1 VKIAE
6 LAVKRPQLTLVVFA
20 MLVALGVYS
29 FRTIPRSEDPQF
41 PMAVFQVVAVYP
53 GATPTDMEQLVVDP
67 IEDAIAELDEVKEV
81 KTRIFDG
88 VAVILVEFDAD
99 VDGDE
104 KHQAVLRQ
112 IGEVE
117 RDLPA
122 DLHSLD
128 VIRYSTTRVSLV
140 QMAVASK
147 TAPYRDLQA
156 QAERFE
162 KRLEALPGV
171 RSAST
176 WAYPEEQV
184 DIALDLGKLSQVGI
198 PVDQVVRAMSSDNTN
213 LPGGSVDVGGRKL
226 NVKAS
231 GPYRT
236 IDQVAGTVVG
246 GDGASVVHLRDV
258 ADVGWGYATSEYRG
272 RYNGVPAVFVTV
284 TQKDGQNVFDVADQV
299 QREAASFAGTLP
311 AGVTLESGFDQ
322 SKNVANR
329 LDHLYLDFAIAIVL
343 VLVTL
348 VPLGMRASL
357 MVMVSIPL
365 SLSIGLA
372 LLHVFGFGLNQLSI
386 VGFVIAL
393 GLLVD
398 DSIVVVENITRHLR
412 EGGSRREAAIAA
424 TRQIAVAVLGCTATL
439 VFAFVPLLFL
449 PGTAGDFIRSLPA
462 AVILTILASLLVSLT
477 IIPFLAS
484 VTLRRDHD
492 GAHGVIPL
500 DPVSGSGGD
509 RSGGERGNLFLRG
522 FKRVIEAS
530 YRPLLRW
537 SLGHPKTTVAGG
549 LALLVASVM
558 LVPSIGFSLFPKAG
572 LPQFMVSVETPD
584 GSAVERTDAAVRH
597 VEEVL
602 GRKPEVA
609 WTMANIGK
617 GNPQVY
623 YNFVPAAER
632 SNVAEVFVQLRSY
645 DPKATPA
652 WIDRLRRELETWPG
666 ARIKVK
672 EFENG
677 PAIDA
682 PIAIRILGDDLE
694 VLRDLSEKVTAV
706 LEATPGTMYVDN
718 PVAIRRTD
726 LTVEVDRDRA
736 GLHGVPTAR
745 IAEMVRLGVAGLEV
759 GTLRDRAGEE
769 HDLAVRL
776 RGVERGQADAFDRL
790 YVPSVNGQQL
800 PLAQVADL
808 ALTASPTSIQHHDR
822 QRAVTV
828 TAYVQNGYNT
838 DRVTRA
844 ALAGLARVE
853 LPPGY
858 RFQAAG
864 EIESRQESFGGLG
877 AAILVAVFMIFAI
890 LVLEFRTFRGTIIV
904 ASVIPLGVIGGLV
917 LLFLSGNT
925 LSFTAMIGF
934 VALIGI
940 EIKNSILLVDFT
952 NQLRAAGEPLDSAIQ
967 QAGEVRFLPIVL
979 TTLTA
984 VGGLMPLALSG
995 SALYSPLAL
1004 VIIGGLVSSTLLSR
1018 LVTPVMYKLL
1028 APKAVTP

>member
-6 LAVKRPQLTLVVFA
+6 LAVKRPQLTLVVFG
-20 MLVALGVYS
+20 MLVALGIYS

-41 PMAVFQVVAVYP
+41 PMAIFQVVAVYP

-67 IEDAIAELDEVKEV
+67 IEDAIAELDDIKDM

-88 VAVILVEFDAD
+88 VAVLRIEFDAD
-99 VDGDE
+99 ADGDE
-104 KHQAVLRQ
+104 RHQAVLRQ
-112 IGEVE
+112 IGEIE

-128 VIRYSTTRVSLV
+128 VLRYSTTHVSLV
-140 QMAVASK
+140 QMALTSK
-147 TAPYRDLQA
+147 TASYRQLQA
-156 QAERFE
+156 QAERLE

-176 WAYPEEQV
+176 WASPDEEV

-198 PVDQVVRAMSSDNTN
+198 PVDQVVQAMSSDNSN
-213 LPGGSVDVGGRKL
+213 LPGGSVDLGGRKL

-236 IDQVAGTVVG
+236 LDQVAGTVVG

-258 ADVGWGYATSEYRG
+258 ADVGWGYATTDYRG
-272 RYNGVPAVFVTV
+272 RYNGIPAVFVTV
-284 TQKDGQNVFDVADQV
+284 TQKDGQNVFDVAEQV
-299 QREAASFAGTLP
+299 RREAGLFAGSLP
-311 AGVTLESGFDQ
+311 AGITLERGFDQ
-322 SKNVANR
+322 SKHVAHR
-329 LDHLYLDFAIAIVL
+329 LNDLYLDFAIAILL

-357 MVMVSIPL
+357 IVMVSIPL

-412 EGGSRREAAIAA
+412 EGHSRREAAVMA

-449 PGTAGDFIRSLPA
+449 PGNAGDFIRSLPA
-462 AVILTILASLLVSLT
+462 AVILTIVASLLVSLT
-477 IIPFLAS
+477 IVPFLAS
-484 VTLRRDHD
+484 IALGREHD
-492 GAHGVIPL
+492 GA
-500 DPVSGSGGD
+500 D
-509 RSGGERGNLFLRG
+509 GERGNIVLRG
-522 FKRVIEAS
+522 FRRAIEAS
-530 YRPLLRW
+530 YRPMLRW
-537 SLGHPKTTVAGG
+537 SLAHPKSTVAGG
-549 LALLVASVM
+549 LALFAASVM

-572 LPQFMVSVETPD
+572 LPQFMVAVETPD
-584 GSAVERTDAAVRH
+584 GSAIDRTDAAVRH
-597 VEEVL
+597 VEETL
-602 GRKPEVA
+602 AAQPEVA

-623 YNFVPAAER
+623 YNFVPSPER
-632 SNVAEVFVQLRSY
+632 SNVAEVFVQLESY
-645 DPKATPA
+645 DPKTTPA
-652 WIDRLRRELETWPG
+652 LIDRLRHRLDDWPG

-677 PAIDA
+677 PPIDA

-694 VLRDLSEKVTAV
+694 VLRDLAEQVTEV
-706 LEATPGTMYVDN
+706 LEDTPGTMYVDN
-718 PVAIRRTD
+718 PVSVRRTD
-726 LTVEVDRDRA
+726 LTVAVDRDRA
-736 GLHGVPTAR
+736 GLHGVPTVRVAQ
-745 IAEMVRLGVAGLEV
+745 MVRLGVAGLEV
-759 GTLRDRAGEE
+759 GTLRDRGGEE

-776 RGVERGQADAFDRL
+776 RGVDRGDAGAFDRL

-808 ALTASPTSIQHHDR
+808 VLTASPTSIQHHDR

-828 TAYVQNGYNT
+828 TAHVQNGYNT
-838 DRVTRA
+838 DRVSRA
-844 ALAGLARVE
+844 ALAGLDKLE

-877 AAILVAVFMIFAI
+877 AAVLVAVFMIFAI
-890 LVLEFRTFRGTIIV
+890 LVLEFRTFRGTVIV

-925 LSFTAMIGF
+925 LSFTAVIGF
-934 VALIGI
+934 IALIGI

-952 NQLRAAGEPLDSAIQ
+952 NQLREAGEPLDSAIQ
-967 QAGEVRFLPIVL
+967 KAGEVRFLPIVL

-984 VGGLMPLALSG
+984 VGGLMPLALGG

-1028 APKAVTP
+1028 APRVVSP

>member
-1 VKIAE
+1 MKIAE

-20 MLVALGVYS
+20 MLVALGIYS

-67 IEDAIAELDEVKEV
+67 IEDSIAELDDIKYV
-81 KTRIFDG
+81 KTWIFDS
-88 VAVILVEFDAD
+88 VAVTRVEFDAG

-112 IGEVE
+112 IGEIE
-117 RDLPA
+117 PDLPA

-128 VIRYSTTRVSLV
+128 VIRYSTTHVSLV
-140 QMAVASK
+140 QMALTSK

-156 QAERFE
+156 QAERLE
-162 KRLEALPGV
+162 KRLETLPGV

-176 WAYPEEQV
+176 WAFPREQV

-198 PVDQVVRAMSSDNTN
+198 PVEQVMQAMASDNTN
-213 LPGGSVDVGGRKL
+213 LPGGSVDLGGRKL

-258 ADVGWGYATSEYRG
+258 ADVDWGYATSEYRG
-272 RYNGVPAVFVTV
+272 RYNGAPAVYVTV

-299 QREAASFAGTLP
+299 KGEAATFAGTLP
-311 AGVTLESGFDQ
+311 AGITLERGFDQ
-322 SKNVANR
+322 SKNVAHR
-329 LDHLYLDFAIAIVL
+329 LDHLYVDFAIAIVL
-343 VLVTL
+343 VLITL

-372 LLHVFGFGLNQLSI
+372 LLHAFGFGLNQLSI

-412 EGGSRREAAIAA
+412 EGRSRREAAIAA
-424 TRQIAVAVLGCTATL
+424 TRQIAVAVIGCTATL

-449 PGTAGDFIRSLPA
+449 PGTAGDFIRSLPM
-462 AVILTILASLLVSLT
+462 AVILTIVASLLVSLT
-477 IIPFLAS
+477 IVPFLAS
-484 VTLRRDHD
+484 VTLGRDHD
-492 GAHGVIPL
+492 Q
-500 DPVSGSGGD
+500 
-509 RSGGERGNLFLRG
+509 RGNIFLRG
-522 FKRVIEAS
+522 FKRGIEAS

-537 SLGHPKTTVAGG
+537 SLGHPKTTVVGG
-549 LALLVASVM
+549 LALFAASVM

-584 GSAVERTDAAVRH
+584 GSAIERTDAAVRH
-597 VEEVL
+597 VEDVL
-602 GRKPEVA
+602 RGKPEVD

-632 SNVAEVFVQLRSY
+632 SSVGEVLVQLTSY
-645 DPKATPA
+645 DPKTTPA
-652 WIDRLRRELETWPG
+652 WIDQLRRELADWPG
-666 ARIKVK
+666 AKIKVR

-682 PIAIRILGDDLE
+682 PIAIRIAGDDLE
-694 VLRDLSEKVTAV
+694 VLRALAGRVAEVM
-706 LEATPGTMYVDN
+706 EATPGTMYVDN

-726 LTVEVDRDRA
+726 LTVRVDRDRA

-745 IAEMVRLGVAGLEV
+745 IAQMVRLGVAGLEV
-759 GTLRDRAGEE
+759 GTLRDRAGNE

-776 RGVERGQADAFDRL
+776 RGVERGKADAFDRL

-844 ALAGLARVE
+844 VLAGLDKVE
-853 LPPGY
+853 LPTGY
-858 RFQAAG
+858 RLQAAG
-864 EIESRQESFGGLG
+864 EIESRRESFGGLG

-890 LVLEFRTFRGTIIV
+890 LVLEFRTFRGTVIV

-967 QAGEVRFLPIVL
+967 KAGEARFLPIVL

-984 VGGLMPLALSG
+984 VGGLLPLALSG

-1004 VIIGGLVSSTLLSR
+1004 VIIGGLLSSTLLSR

-1028 APKAVTP
+1028 APKAVHS

>member
-20 MLVALGVYS
+20 MMVALGIYS
-29 FRTIPRSEDPQF
+29 FRAIPRSEDPQF
-41 PMAVFQVVAVYP
+41 PMAIFQVVAVYP
-53 GATPTDMEQLVVDP
+53 GATPTDVEQLVVDP
-67 IEDAIAELDEVKEV
+67 VEDALSELDEIKEI
-81 KTRIFDG
+81 KTQIFDG
-88 VAVILVEFDAD
+88 VAVIRVEFDAD
-99 VDGDE
+99 ADGDE
-104 KHQAVLRQ
+104 KHQSVLRQ

-117 RDLPA
+117 SELPA
-122 DLHSLD
+122 DLEDID
-128 VIRYSTTRVSLV
+128 VLRFSTTQVSLM
-140 QMAVASK
+140 QMALTSK
-147 TAPYRDLQA
+147 TAPYRELQA
-156 QAERFE
+156 EAERLE
-162 KRLEALPGV
+162 KRLEAVAGV
-171 RSAST
+171 KRGST
-176 WAYPEEQV
+176 WAFPAEEV

-198 PVDQVVRAMSSDNTN
+198 PVEQVLSAMSSDNTN
-213 LPGGSVDVGGRKL
+213 LPGGSVDIGGRKL

-231 GPYRT
+231 GPYRG

-246 GDGASVVHLRDV
+246 GDGQSVVHLGDV
-258 ADVGWGYATSEYRG
+258 ADVGWGYATQEYRG
-272 RYNGVPAVFVTV
+272 RYDGVPAVFVTV
-284 TQKDGQNVFDVADQV
+284 TQKEGQNVFEVA
-299 QREAASFAGTLP
+299 EAVRAEADAFAATLP
-311 AGVTLESGFDQ
+311 AGITLERGFDQ
-322 SKNVANR
+322 SENVGRR
-329 LDHLYLDFAIAIVL
+329 LDGLYVDFAIAIVL
-343 VLVTL
+343 VLLTL
-348 VPLGMRASL
+348 IPLGMRASL
-357 MVMVSIPL
+357 MVMISIPL
-365 SLSIGLA
+365 SLAIGLS
-372 LLHVFGFGLNQLSI
+372 LLYAFGFGLNQLSI

-412 EGGSRREAAIAA
+412 EGHSRRDAAVLA

-449 PGTAGDFIRSLPA
+449 PGSAGDFIRSLPV
-462 AVILTILASLLVSLT
+462 AVILTIVASLLVSLT

-484 VTLRRDHD
+484 VALARETD
-492 GAHGVIPL
+492 
-500 DPVSGSGGD
+500 
-509 RSGGERGNLFLRG
+509 ERGNIFLRG
-522 FKRVIEAS
+522 FRRVIEAS
-530 YRPLLRW
+530 YRPILRW
-537 SLGHPKTTVAGG
+537 SLGHPKTTVVGG
-549 LALLVASVM
+549 LAMFAASLA

-572 LPQFMVSVETPD
+572 LPQFMVQIETPD
-584 GSAVERTDAAVRH
+584 GTAVERTDAAVRH
-597 VEEVL
+597 VEAAL
-602 GRKPEVA
+602 AAHPEVD
-609 WTMANIGK
+609 WTMANVGK

-645 DPKATPA
+645 DPQTTPA
-652 WIDRLRRELETWPG
+652 WIDRLRLELDRWPG

-677 PAIDA
+677 PPIDA

-694 VLRDLSEKVTAV
+694 VLRSVADKVAGV

-718 PVAIRRTD
+718 PIGVRRTD

-745 IAEMVRLGVAGLEV
+745 VSQMVRLGVAGLEV
-759 GTLRDRAGEE
+759 GTLRDRGGEE
-769 HDLAVRL
+769 YDLAVRL
-776 RGVERGQADAFDRL
+776 RGVERGDAAAFDRL

-800 PLAQVADL
+800 PLAQVASL

-828 TAYVQNGYNT
+828 TAHVASGYTT
-838 DRVTRA
+838 DRVTGS
-844 ALAGLARVE
+844 ALAGLEKVE

-858 RFQAAG
+858 RFEAAG

-904 ASVIPLGVIGGLV
+904 ASVIPLGVVGGLV
-917 LLFLSGNT
+917 LLYLTGNT

-952 NQLRAAGEPLDSAIQ
+952 NQLREAGEPLDVAIQ
-967 QAGEVRFLPIVL
+967 KAGEVRFLPIVL

-984 VGGLMPLALSG
+984 VGGLMPLALGG

-1004 VIIGGLVSSTLLSR
+1004 VIIGGLISSTLLSR

-1028 APKAVTP
+1028 APRVRATEVVA

>member
-20 MLVALGVYS
+20 MLVALGIYS

-41 PMAVFQVVAVYP
+41 PMAVFQVVAIYP
-53 GATPTDMEQLVVDP
+53 GATPSDLEQLVVDP
-67 IEDAIAELDEVKEV
+67 IENAIAELDDVKDV

-88 VAVILVEFDAD
+88 VAIVLVEFDAD

-128 VIRYSTTRVSLV
+128 VLRYSTTHVSLV
-140 QMAVASK
+140 QMALASR
-147 TAPYRDLQA
+147 TAPYRQLQA
-156 QAERFE
+156 EAERLE

-176 WAYPEEQV
+176 WAFPEEEV

-198 PVDQVVRAMSSDNTN
+198 PVEQVLQSMASDNSN
-213 LPGGSVDVGGRKL
+213 LPGGSVDLGGRKL
-226 NVKAS
+226 SVKAS

-246 GDGASVVHLRDV
+246 GDGRSVVHLRDV
-258 ADVGWGYATSEYRG
+258 ADVDWGYATRDYRG

-284 TQKDGQNVFDVADQV
+284 QQKDGQNVFEVAEAV
-299 QREAASFAGTLP
+299 RREAAEFADTLP
-311 AGVTLESGFDQ
+311 AGVTLERGFDQ
-322 SKNVANR
+322 SKNVARR
-329 LDHLYLDFAIAIVL
+329 LDGLYVDFAIAIVL
-343 VLVTL
+343 VLITL
-348 VPLGMRASL
+348 IPLGLRASL

-412 EGGSRREAAIAA
+412 EGRSRREAAVLA

-449 PGTAGDFIRSLPA
+449 PGLAGDFIRSLPA
-462 AVILTILASLLVSLT
+462 AVILTIVASLLVSLT
-477 IIPFLAS
+477 IVPFLAS
-484 VTLRRDHD
+484 VALRREED
-492 GAHGVIPL
+492 
-500 DPVSGSGGD
+500 
-509 RSGGERGNLFLRG
+509 ERGNLFLRG
-522 FKRVIEAS
+522 FRRAIEAS
-530 YRPLLRW
+530 YRPLLGW
-537 SLGHPKTTVAGG
+537 SLRHPKTTVAGG
-549 LALLVASVM
+549 LALFAASVM

-584 GSAVERTDAAVRH
+584 GSAIERTDAAVRH
-597 VEEVL
+597 VETTL
-602 GRKPEVA
+602 RAQPEVA
-609 WTMANIGK
+609 WTMANVGK

-632 SNVAEVFVQLRSY
+632 SNVAEVFVQLESY
-645 DPKATPA
+645 DPSTTPA
-652 WIDRLRRELETWPG
+652 WIDRMRRELDRWPG

-694 VLRDLSEKVTAV
+694 VLRDLAAQVSEV

-718 PVAIRRTD
+718 PVAVRRTD
-726 LTVEVDRDRA
+726 LTVQVDRDRA

-745 IAEMVRLGVAGLEV
+745 IAQMVRLGVAGLEV

-776 RGVERGQADAFDRL
+776 RGIDRGDAGAFDRL

-828 TAYVQNGYNT
+828 TSYVQSGYNT

-844 ALAGLARVE
+844 ALAGLARAVE

-877 AAILVAVFMIFAI
+877 AAVLVAVFMIFAI

-952 NQLRAAGEPLDSAIQ
+952 NQLRAQGEPLDSAIQ
-967 QAGEVRFLPIVL
+967 KAGEVRFLPIVL

-984 VGGLMPLALSG
+984 VGGLMPLALGG

-1004 VIIGGLVSSTLLSR
+1004 VIIGGLVSSTVLSR

-1028 APKAVTP
+1028 APREVTP

>member
-1 VKIAE
+1 MKIAA

-20 MLVALGVYS
+20 MLVALGIYS

-41 PMAVFQVVAVYP
+41 PMAVFQVMAVYP

-67 IEDAIAELDEVKEV
+67 IEDAIAELDDIKY
-81 KTRIFDG
+81 TRTWIFDG
-88 VAVILVEFDAD
+88 VAVTRVEFDAG

-117 RDLPA
+117 PDLPA

-128 VIRYSTTRVSLV
+128 VIRYSTTHVSLV
-140 QMAVASK
+140 QMALTSK

-156 QAERFE
+156 EAERLE

-176 WAYPEEQV
+176 WAYPEEEV

-198 PVDQVVRAMSSDNTN
+198 PVEQVMQAMTSDNTN
-213 LPGGSVDVGGRKL
+213 LPGGSVDLGGRKL

-258 ADVGWGYATSEYRG
+258 ADVSWGYATSDYRG
-272 RYNGVPAVFVTV
+272 RYNGVPAVYVTV
-284 TQKDGQNVFDVADQV
+284 TQKDGQNVFAVADQV
-299 QREAASFAGTLP
+299 KREAAAFAGTLP
-311 AGVTLESGFDQ
+311 AGITLERGFDQ
-322 SKNVANR
+322 SKNVSHR
-329 LDHLYLDFAIAIVL
+329 LDHLYVDFAIAIVL
-343 VLVTL
+343 VLITL

-372 LLHVFGFGLNQLSI
+372 LLHAFGFGLNQLSI

-412 EGGSRREAAIAA
+412 EGRSRREAAIAA
-424 TRQIAVAVLGCTATL
+424 TSQIAVAVLGCTATL

-477 IIPFLAS
+477 IVPFLAS
-484 VTLRRDHD
+484 VTMAREHD
-492 GAHGVIPL
+492 EAHGVTPL
-500 DPVSGSGGD
+500 DGVSGSGGD

-522 FKRVIEAS
+522 FKRGIEAS

-537 SLGHPKTTVAGG
+537 SLAHPKTTVAGG
-549 LALLVASVM
+549 LALLAGSVM

-584 GSAVERTDAAVRH
+584 GSAIERTDAAVRH

-602 GRKPEVA
+602 AGKPEVD
-609 WTMANIGK
+609 WTMANVGK

-632 SNVAEVFVQLRSY
+632 SSVGEVFVQLKSY
-645 DPKATPA
+645 DPKTTPG
-652 WIDRLRRELETWPG
+652 WIDRLRRELEDWPG
-666 ARIKVK
+666 AKIKVR

-682 PIAIRILGDDLE
+682 PIAVRIQGDDLE
-694 VLRDLSEKVTAV
+694 VLRGLAARVAEVM
-706 LEATPGTMYVDN
+706 EATPGTMYVDN

-726 LTVEVDRDRA
+726 LTVRVDRDRA

-745 IAEMVRLGVAGLEV
+745 IAQMVRLGVAGLEV
-759 GTLRDRAGEE
+759 GTLRDRAGDE

-776 RGVERGQADAFDRL
+776 RGVERGKADAFDRL

-828 TAYVQNGYNT
+828 TAYVQNGHNT

-844 ALAGLARVE
+844 VLAGLDRVD

-984 VGGLMPLALSG
+984 VGGLLPLALSG

-1004 VIIGGLVSSTLLSR
+1004 VIIGGLLSSTLLSR

-1028 APKAVTP
+1028 APKEVTP